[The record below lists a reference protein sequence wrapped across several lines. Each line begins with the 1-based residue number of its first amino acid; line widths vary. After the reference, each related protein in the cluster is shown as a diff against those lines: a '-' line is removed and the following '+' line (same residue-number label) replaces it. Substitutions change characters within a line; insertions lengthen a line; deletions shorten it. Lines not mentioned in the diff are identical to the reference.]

1 MLSCILTLR
10 LRLGDAAVKNTLY
23 YGDNLE
29 VLRKYIPDGCVDLVY
44 LDPPFNSN
52 QDYNV
57 LFRERDGTQSH
68 AQVKAFEDTW
78 TWDQEAALAY
88 ETTVEQ
94 GGDLAL
100 VLNSMHG
107 YLGQS
112 DMMAYLSMMAPRLQE
127 LHRVIKDTGSLY
139 LHCDPTASHYLKLL
153 LDAIFGPKN
162 FKNEIIWKRSHA
174 HSKVK
179 KYGPIH
185 DVILYYT
192 KNNQNYYWSTGYGA
206 YDEEYIKA
214 NFRYSDSDGRLF
226 NAVDMSAN
234 NPGFIYE
241 WKGRK
246 PPEGR
251 YWSYAERNMKRL
263 EEEGRI
269 YYTSN
274 GVPRE
279 KKYLD
284 EMQGVVLQ
292 DIWIDIPPI
301 SSHAAER
308 LGYPTQKPEPLLER
322 IINVSC
328 PTDGVVLDPFCGCG
342 TTISVAHRLNRTWL
356 GIDITHL
363 AITLIRSRLRDSYG
377 EIDYDLVGE
386 PTSLSGARELALQ
399 DRFQFQWW
407 ALGKIGCR
415 PLVQKKG
422 ADHGIDGRI
431 FFHDEVGT
439 ITKSK
444 QIIISVKSGGVSVKD
459 VRDLA
464 HVVQREKAEIGVLL
478 TLEPATKP
486 MITEAA
492 GEGFYTS
499 PLWDEKYPR
508 LQILTIEQI
517 LAGEKIKSPQYRAD
531 DRVKVAPK
539 IEVEKKGKQLKLTWS
554 QEDQDGGESER
565 DDDPV

>member
-1 MLSCILTLR
+1 
-10 LRLGDAAVKNTLY
+10 
-23 YGDNLE
+23 
-29 VLRKYIPDGCVDLVY
+29 
-44 LDPPFNSN
+44 
-52 QDYNV
+52 
-57 LFRERDGTQSH
+57 
-68 AQVKAFEDTW
+68 
-78 TWDQEAALAY
+78 
-88 ETTVEQ
+88 
-94 GGDLAL
+94 
-100 VLNSMHG
+100 
-107 YLGQS
+107 
-112 DMMAYLSMMAPRLQE
+112 
-127 LHRVIKDTGSLY
+127 
-139 LHCDPTASHYLKLL
+139 
-153 LDAIFGPKN
+153 
-162 FKNEIIWKRSHA
+162 
-174 HSKVK
+174 
-179 KYGPIH
+179 
-185 DVILYYT
+185 
-192 KNNQNYYWSTGYGA
+192 
-206 YDEEYIKA
+206 
-214 NFRYSDSDGRLF
+214 
-226 NAVDMSAN
+226 
-234 NPGFIYE
+234 
-241 WKGRK
+241 
-246 PPEGR
+246 
-251 YWSYAERNMKRL
+251 
-263 EEEGRI
+263 
-269 YYTSN
+269 
-274 GVPRE
+274 
-279 KKYLD
+279 
-284 EMQGVVLQ
+284 
-292 DIWIDIPPI
+292 
-301 SSHAAER
+301 
-308 LGYPTQKPEPLLER
+308 
-322 IINVSC
+322 
-328 PTDGVVLDPFCGCG
+328 
-342 TTISVAHRLNRTWL
+342 
-356 GIDITHL
+356 
-363 AITLIRSRLRDSYG
+363 LRDSYG

-407 ALGKIGCR
+407 ALGKIGSR

>member
-1 MLSCILTLR
+1 M
-10 LRLGDAAVKNTLY
+10 KNTLY

-29 VLRKYIPDGCVDLVY
+29 VLRKYIPDECVDLVY

-57 LFRERDGTQSH
+57 LFRERDGAQSH

-78 TWDQEAALAY
+78 TWDQEAAMAY

-107 YLGQS
+107 FLGQS
-112 DMMAYLSMMAPRLQE
+112 DMMAYISMMAPRLQE
-127 LHRVIKDTGSLY
+127 LQRVLKPTGWLY

-153 LDAIFGPKN
+153 LDAIFGPEN
-162 FKNEIIWKRSHA
+162 FRNEIVWRRSQPKGHA
-174 HSKVK
+174 VLRFSRA
-179 KYGPIH
+179 H
-185 DVILYYT
+185 DVLLAYGKSKDSEFIPQFKEHDPEYIQKFYRYT
-192 KNNQNYYWSTGYGA
+192 EPDTGRRYMLDTLANPNKNRPNLTYEFPPGSGIVRVWRWTKERMEKAWEEGIVVQPSTGGVV
-206 YDEEYIKA
+206 
-214 NFRYSDSDGRLF
+214 RQ
-226 NAVDMSAN
+226 
-234 NPGFIYE
+234 
-241 WKGRK
+241 
-246 PPEGR
+246 
-251 YWSYAERNMKRL
+251 KR
-263 EEEGRI
+263 
-269 YYTSN
+269 
-274 GVPRE
+274 
-279 KKYLD
+279 YLD
-284 EMQGVVLQ
+284 EMEGTLVTDFWD
-292 DIWIDIPPI
+292 DIEHLHG
-301 SSHAAER
+301 SNQET
-308 LGYPTQKPEPLLER
+308 LGYPTQKPEELLER
-322 IINVSC
+322 IIRAS
-328 PTDGVVLDPFCGCG
+328 TSDGAIVLDPFCGCG
-342 TTISVAHRLNRTWL
+342 TTISAAHRLNRTWI

-363 AITLIRSRLRDSYG
+363 AITLIRSRLKDSYG
-377 EIDYDLVGE
+377 DLDYDLVGE

-431 FFHDEVGT
+431 FFHDEVGA

-486 MITEAA
+486 MIAEAA
-492 GEGFYTS
+492 GEGFYSS
-499 PLWDEKYPR
+499 PLWGEKYPR

-539 IEVEKKGKQLKLTWS
+539 ITVEKKGKQLKLNWS
-554 QEDQDGGESER
+554 EGSPSQTSLDQDDES
-565 DDDPV
+565 